1 MLLVHQVV
9 TRSIMKRNTVKM
21 SMGGPTGGGGVTKDN
36 VIALIWGAKMSGVNT
51 DDSCGLRYLEMST
64 NTEVT

>member
-21 SMGGPTGGGGVTKDN
+21 SMGGPTGGGGLSADDVLKLLYN
-36 VIALIWGAKMSGVNT
+36 RSGGST
-51 DDSCGLRYLEMST
+51 DDGIGGVYDMAFL

>member
-1 MLLVHQVV
+1 MLLVHQEV

-21 SMGGPTGGGGVTKDN
+21 SMGGPTGGGGLSADQVIQLLWNRSGGPTDN
-36 VIALIWGAKMSGVNT
+36 GISGLY
-51 DDSCGLRYLEMST
+51 DMAFL